1 MKISVLISNFN
12 YGHFLDRAIQ
22 SVVAQK
28 AGVDEIIVVDDGSS
42 DNSLEVLKSWADRDS
57 RIQIIAK
64 KNGGQLSCF
73 NAGFQRCSRDII
85 CFLDADDEYCP
96 GYAARLREV
105 YTQHPQVDFVF
116 CRCELI
122 DGKDVR
128 HPPWEVNGDSDIDF
142 GLTFC
147 RLFFLREWRG
157 GPTST
162 ISMRRALLARILPC
176 PLENEWP
183 IRADD
188 VLLYGASAL
197 LGRKFYLAEK
207 CVRYHVH
214 GQNQWYGSEGN
225 LAEKIKY
232 DFALVKLLHHFN
244 PGFPSVRECTR
255 GFSELFF
262 REFLT
267 IPRPSLNDYK
277 LYRRMICKYGRR
289 RRLKFVLKLWKLWRK
304 ICKHERTADL
314 H

>member
-1 MKISVLISNFN
+1 
-12 YGHFLDRAIQ
+12 
-22 SVVAQK
+22 
-28 AGVDEIIVVDDGSS
+28 VDEIIVVDDGSS

-73 NAGFQRCSRDII
+73 KTGFERCSGDII
-85 CFLDADDEYCP
+85 CFLDADDEYYP
-96 GYAARLREV
+96 GYTARLREA
-105 YTQHPQVDFVF
+105 YRQHPQVDLMF
-116 CRCELI
+116 CRCELV
-122 DGKDVR
+122 GGEGVH
-128 HPPWEVNGDSDIDF
+128 HPPWEINSASDIDF

-147 RLFFLREWRG
+147 RTFFLREWRG

-162 ISMRRALLARILPC
+162 ISMRRALLARVLPC
-176 PLENEWP
+176 ALENEWS

-214 GQNQWYGSEGN
+214 GQNQWYGSEAS

-232 DFALVKLLHHFN
+232 DFAFIKLLHHFN
-244 PGFPSVRECTR
+244 PGFPSVREYTR

-262 REFLT
+262 QEFST
-267 IPRPSLNDYK
+267 IPHPSLSDYK

-289 RRLKFVLKLWKLWRK
+289 RRLKFVWKLWKRWRK
-304 ICKHERTADL
+304 IRRKQRRIP
-314 H
+314 